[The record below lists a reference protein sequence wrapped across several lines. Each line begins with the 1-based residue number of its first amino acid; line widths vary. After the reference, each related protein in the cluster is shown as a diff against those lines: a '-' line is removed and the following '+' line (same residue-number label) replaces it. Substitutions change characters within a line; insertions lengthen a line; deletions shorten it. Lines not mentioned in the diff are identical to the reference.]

1 MEKIDREDREEREGR
16 EERKG
21 EQAEEGRRIWLPGSR
36 PDSPLSAEGE
46 WAMRQTI
53 GCALAVHR
61 ALGPGFL
68 ESIYQKAMYI
78 ELDNRSLSHERERA
92 IQVRYRGIEIP
103 GQRVDLIVQGQIV
116 VELKSVV
123 RLDQVHRAQVISY
136 LRTMGLKG
144 GLLIN
149 FRERLLKNGIQRI
162 VLSR

>member
-1 MEKIDREDREEREGR
+1 MEKINREDREDREDKRP
-16 EERKG
+16 
-21 EQAEEGRRIWLPGSR
+21 AEDRRIWLPGTR
-36 PDSPLSAEGE
+36 PDSPLSREGE
-46 WAMRQTI
+46 WAMHQTI

-61 ALGPGFL
+61 ELGPGFL

-78 ELDNRSLSHERERA
+78 ELDNRSLSYERERA
-92 IQVRYRGIEIP
+92 IQVRYRSIEIP
-103 GQRVDLIVQGQIV
+103 GQRVDLIIQGLIV

-123 RLDQVHRAQVISY
+123 RLDQIHRAQLISY

-162 VLSR
+162 VLSQ